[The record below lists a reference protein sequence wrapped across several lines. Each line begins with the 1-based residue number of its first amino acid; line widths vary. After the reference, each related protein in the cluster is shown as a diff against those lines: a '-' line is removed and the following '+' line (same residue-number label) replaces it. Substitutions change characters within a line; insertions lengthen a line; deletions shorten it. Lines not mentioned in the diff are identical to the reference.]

1 MPIFSS
7 FKELFYQVQLKGHW
21 WNSNG
26 FDFEDA
32 STLNAKWNSLSVKK
46 KKSNAATE
54 EVIFFFLS
62 EIIVYKFQLYTS
74 SVLTFNKIDCAF
86 KEGEI

>member
-1 MPIFSS
+1 MD
-7 FKELFYQVQLKGHW
+7 LTLKM
-21 WNSNG
+21 
-26 FDFEDA
+26 
-32 STLNAKWNSLSVKK
+32 LLLLMLSGIHCRWKK